1 MVIKDFRFMAAV
13 ILVLTAALTLPCS
26 DASAQPRGGSGHGGM
41 GSGGG
46 LGNGPGR
53 SDHGWGNGGKHYYRD
68 GSWYRHGW
76 LGFDIA
82 VSALAIGALIDSLPP
97 RHTTVIVERTPYY
110 YFDNYYYRPSPY
122 GGYVVV
128 APPMLAQPVMVMPQ
142 PLPVISTAPAP
153 FPVAA
158 ATQTQPQAQDAT
170 TINIPNSRG
179 GYTAV
184 TLKKAGNGFIGSQG
198 EYYSDNPTVE
208 QLKVLYGK

>member
-1 MVIKDFRFMAAV
+1 MLVKGLRFTV
-13 ILVLTAALTLPCS
+13 VTVLVLALALALPCS
-26 DASAQPRGGSGHGGM
+26 DAFAQHRGGGGR
-41 GSGGG
+41 GWSGGG
-46 LGNGPGR
+46 R
-53 SDHGWGNGGKHYYRD
+53 HYYSG

-97 RHTTVIVERTPYY
+97 RHTTVVVAGTPYY
-110 YFDNYYYRPSPY
+110 YSDNYYYQPYPY

-128 APPMLAQPVMVMPQ
+128 PPPILAQPVAIP
-142 PLPVISTAPAP
+142 PV
-153 FPVAA
+153 PVAGA
-158 ATQTQPQAQDAT
+158 ITQPQPQT
-170 TINIPNSRG
+170 QEESIINIPNARG

-184 TLKKAGNGFIGSQG
+184 TLKRAGAGYVGPQG

>member
-1 MVIKDFRFMAAV
+1 MRQMLKNKAWIVAILC
-13 ILVLTAALTLPCS
+13 LVLALSCE
-26 DASAQPRGGSGHGGM
+26 DAFAQRGRGRGRGRGGF
-41 GSGGG
+41 
-46 LGNGPGR
+46 GR
-53 SDHGWGNGGKHYYRD
+53 QGRGFAGRNSRYYYRG

-97 RHTTVIVERTPYY
+97 RYSTVVVGGVPYY
-110 YFDNYYYRPSPY
+110 YYGNYYYQPYPY

-128 APPMLAQPVMVMPQ
+128 PPPVLTQPVVVVPQ
-142 PLPVISTAPAP
+142 TAPTAI
-153 FPVAA
+153 
-158 ATQTQPQAQDAT
+158 TQPQPQT
-170 TINIPNSRG
+170 QEVSTINIPNARG

-184 TLKKAGNGFIGSQG
+184 TLKKAGAGYVGPQG

>member
-1 MVIKDFRFMAAV
+1 MSAKGLRFTTAIV
-13 ILVLTAALTLPCS
+13 FILVLALALPCA
-26 DASAQPRGGSGHGGM
+26 DAFAWRHD
-41 GSGGG
+41 GGG
-46 LGNGPGR
+46 
-53 SDHGWGNGGKHYYRD
+53 HGWGGGGRHYYSG

-97 RHTTVIVERTPYY
+97 RYSTVVVGGVPYY
-110 YFDNYYYRPSPY
+110 YYDNYYYQPYPY

-128 APPMLAQPVMVMPQ
+128 PPPVLAQPLVVAPQAVTTAAIAQPQ
-142 PLPVISTAPAP
+142 PQIQEES
-153 FPVAA
+153 
-158 ATQTQPQAQDAT
+158 
-170 TINIPNSRG
+170 TINIPNARG

-184 TLKKAGNGFIGSQG
+184 TLKKAGAGYVGPQG

>member
-1 MVIKDFRFMAAV
+1 MLVKGLRFTVAAV
-13 ILVLTAALTLPCS
+13 LIWALTLALPCS
-26 DASAQPRGGSGHGGM
+26 DAFAQRHGGY
-41 GSGGG
+41 G
-46 LGNGPGR
+46 
-53 SDHGWGNGGKHYYRD
+53 HGWGGGGRHYYSG

-97 RHTTVIVERTPYY
+97 RYSTVVVGGVPYY
-110 YFDNYYYRPSPY
+110 YSDNYYYQPYPY

-128 APPMLAQPVMVMPQ
+128 PPPVLAQPIVVAPQ
-142 PLPVISTAPAP
+142 ATTTTAAIAQP
-153 FPVAA
+153 
-158 ATQTQPQAQDAT
+158 QPQAQEET
-170 TINIPNSRG
+170 TINIPNARG

-184 TLKKAGNGFIGSQG
+184 ALKRAGAGYVGPQG

>member
-1 MVIKDFRFMAAV
+1 MLAKGLRFTV
-13 ILVLTAALTLPCS
+13 VTVLVLALALALPCS
-26 DASAQPRGGSGHGGM
+26 DAFAQHRGGGGR
-41 GSGGG
+41 GWSGGG
-46 LGNGPGR
+46 R
-53 SDHGWGNGGKHYYRD
+53 HYYSG

-97 RHTTVIVERTPYY
+97 RHTTVVVAGTPYY
-110 YFDNYYYRPSPY
+110 YSDNYYYRPYPY

-128 APPMLAQPVMVMPQ
+128 PPPVLAQPVVVMPQ
-142 PLPVISTAPAP
+142 L
-153 FPVAA
+153 
-158 ATQTQPQAQDAT
+158 TQPQLQT
-170 TINIPNSRG
+170 QEESTINIPNARG

-184 TLKKAGNGFIGSQG
+184 MLKKAGTGYVGPQG

>member
-1 MVIKDFRFMAAV
+1 MSAKGLRFTAV
-13 ILVLTAALTLPCS
+13 TVLVFALALALPCR
-26 DASAQPRGGSGHGGM
+26 DAFAQHRGGGGY
-41 GSGGG
+41 GWGGG
-46 LGNGPGR
+46 GR
-53 SDHGWGNGGKHYYRD
+53 HYYSG

-97 RHTTVIVERTPYY
+97 RYSTVVVGGVPYY
-110 YFDNYYYRPSPY
+110 YYGNYYYQPYPY

-128 APPMLAQPVMVMPQ
+128 PPPVLTQPVVVVPQ
-142 PLPVISTAPAP
+142 TAPTAI
-153 FPVAA
+153 
-158 ATQTQPQAQDAT
+158 TQPQPQT
-170 TINIPNSRG
+170 QEVSTINIPNARG

-184 TLKKAGNGFIGSQG
+184 TLKKAGAGYVGPQG

>member
-1 MVIKDFRFMAAV
+1 MLSKSLRFTAV
-13 ILVLTAALTLPCS
+13 VVLISALAFALPCS
-26 DASAQPRGGSGHGGM
+26 DAFAQHHGDRGDDR
-41 GSGGG
+41 
-46 LGNGPGR
+46 GR
-53 SDHGWGNGGKHYYRD
+53 HYYRD

-97 RHTTVIVERTPYY
+97 RHTTVVVAGTPYY
-110 YFDNYYYRPSPY
+110 YYNNYYYQSYPY

-128 APPMLAQPVMVMPQ
+128 PPPMLGQPVAVMPQ
-142 PLPVISTAPAP
+142 LMPS
-153 FPVAA
+153 
-158 ATQTQPQAQDAT
+158 QPQVQDVS
-170 TINIPNSRG
+170 TINIPNTRG

-184 TLKKAGNGFIGSQG
+184 MLKKAGTGYVGPQG

>member
-1 MVIKDFRFMAAV
+1 MLAKGLRFAV
-13 ILVLTAALTLPCS
+13 VAIIVSGLILTLPCS
-26 DASAQPRGGSGHGGM
+26 YASAAPHGGDMRGGKRPGNS
-41 GSGGG
+41 SRG
-46 LGNGPGR
+46 LINK
-53 SDHGWGNGGKHYYRD
+53 GKHYYRN

-97 RHTTVIVERTPYY
+97 RHTTVVVAGTPYY
-110 YFDNYYYRPSPY
+110 YFDNYYYRPHPY

-128 APPMLAQPVMVMPQ
+128 PPPVLTQPVAIMPQ
-142 PLPVISTAPAP
+142 TTQIVSAAPAYIT
-153 FPVAA
+153 AS
-158 ATQTQPQAQDAT
+158 TMQPNIQIQDT
-170 TINIPNSRG
+170 STINIPNSSG

-184 TLKKAGNGFIGSQG
+184 TLKRSGNGYIGPQG

>member
-1 MVIKDFRFMAAV
+1 MLRKYSKLVVVVIV
-13 ILVLTAALTLPCS
+13 ISALAIALPCS
-26 DASAQPRGGSGHGGM
+26 DASAQPRGGDGRGRSDRGR
-41 GSGGG
+41 SGGG
-46 LGNGPGR
+46 R
-53 SDHGWGNGGKHYYRD
+53 HYYSNGG
-68 GSWYRHGW
+68 WYRHGW

-97 RHTTVIVERTPYY
+97 RYTTVVVAGTPYY
-110 YFDNYYYRPSPY
+110 YYDNYYYRPYPN

-128 APPMLAQPVMVMPQ
+128 PPPVLAQPAVVMPQ
-142 PLPVISTAPAP
+142 QAQ
-153 FPVAA
+153 AA
-158 ATQTQPQAQDAT
+158 AVPAMQAQPQEAS

-184 TLKKAGNGFIGSQG
+184 TLKRAGSGFIGPQG